1 MLQSNSF
8 SGQPVFSQILG
19 LISKPS
25 FQKLAQEYKADRY
38 VKRCSSWE
46 HFICMLYCVM
56 NNCTS
61 LREVTQGIAAY
72 GDKLIH
78 LGLTYTPPRSTFS
91 EANSRRPEEF
101 FAAVYQKL
109 YGQYKEVLS
118 DSCPEKE
125 LLRRLFIIDSTTI
138 SLFKAILKCVG
149 RKPSNGRSKGGIKAH
164 TMINAYEEVPQLVR
178 FSDAATHDHTFLQHL
193 NLQPH
198 QIAVFDKAYVDYR
211 QYAKWTADDVH
222 FVTRLKDN
230 AKYEHHE
237 EYDIADGT
245 PDGYIK
251 DEQITITYKD
261 DNSQAQTLVLRR
273 IVFYDAEKDKVFEFL
288 TNIMDMETEQI
299 GLIYKQ
305 RWQIELLFKQLKQNF
320 PLKYFLGDNENA
332 IKIQIWCTL
341 IANLLFTIVRKGL
354 KKNIAFSNLV
364 SFVRQHLFSYNK
376 LSQLIERSEL
386 EWRQKH
392 TSKTANIPTLFD
404 G

>member
-25 FQKLAQEYKADRY
+25 FQKLSQEHKADRY
-38 VKRCSSWE
+38 VKRCGSWE

-72 GDKLIH
+72 GDKLNH

-109 YGQYKEVLS
+109 YRQYKEVLS

-125 LLRRLFIIDSTTI
+125 LLQRLFIIDSTTI

-178 FSDAATHDHTFLQHL
+178 FSDAATHDHTFLKHL
-193 NLQPH
+193 NLQSH
-198 QIAVFDKAYVDYR
+198 QIAVFDKAYVDYS

-251 DEQITITYKD
+251 DERITITYKD

-376 LSQLIERSEL
+376 LRQLIERTEL
-386 EWRQKH
+386 EWRQKQ

>member
-8 SGQPVFSQILG
+8 SGQPVFSQIVG

-25 FQKLAQEYKADRY
+25 FEKLAQEYKADRY
-38 VKRCSSWE
+38 VKRCGSWE

-72 GDKLIH
+72 GDKLNH

-109 YGQYKEVLS
+109 YRQYKEVLS

-211 QYAKWTADDVH
+211 QYAKWTADDVR

-251 DEQITITYKD
+251 DEQIAITYKD

-376 LSQLIERSEL
+376 LSQLIERTEL
-386 EWRQKH
+386 EWRQKK